1 MPADNLLKSDTPG
14 DDAFALTPSDTVNES
29 KPFRGIIIGGT
40 AGTIELVTPQGN
52 VVSLPAT
59 MVVGVVHS
67 LRGVRVN
74 ATGTT
79 ATGLIGVA

>member
-1 MPADNLLKSDTPG
+1 MPADNLLRSDTPG
-14 DDAFALTPSDTVNES
+14 DTAYAITPSDTVNEAI
-29 KPFRGIIIGGT
+29 PFRGLIIGGT
-40 AGTIELVTPQGN
+40 AGTIALVTPNGD

-74 ATGTT
+74 STGTT
-79 ATGLIGVA
+79 ATGLIGVV